1 MSSTENRQEERW
13 ALVAGGSGGVG
24 SALCV
29 ALAADGWDVAL
40 TYRTN
45 KGRALE
51 VAEEVRR
58 RDRRAT
64 VVQLDL
70 RDEVATAELVAA
82 AGDGAPLHGVV
93 YAAGPPLRVDYA
105 SRISPLEMKEQL
117 VADTAAAYNLFQPS
131 IARLRETRGAILSV
145 TTPGIRRVVKKHV
158 LSAPPKA
165 AIEAI
170 IRAIAAEEGRNGIR
184 ANCLGIGLI
193 EDGVWDSLVEQ
204 EHYTERNL
212 ATARREIALGT
223 LGRAG
228 DVAAM
233 GAYLMSPK
241 AEWITGQTFDVD
253 GGYTL

>member
-1 MSSTENRQEERW
+1 MTEPDERW

-24 SALCV
+24 SALCT

-40 TYRTN
+40 TYFSN
-45 KGRALE
+45 NARAVDIADQVTRLG
-51 VAEEVRR
+51 
-58 RDRRAT
+58 RRAAVT
-64 VVQLDL
+64 QLDL
-70 RDEVATAELVAA
+70 RDEAATAELVAA
-82 AGDGAPLHGVV
+82 VGDGAPLHGVV
-93 YAAGPPLRVDYA
+93 YAAGPPLLIDYA
-105 SRISPLEMKEQL
+105 SNIPPSRMRDQL

-193 EDGVWDSLVEQ
+193 EDGVWDDLVEQ
-204 EHYTERNL
+204 DHYTDQNL
-212 ATARREIALGT
+212 ANARREIALGT
-223 LGRAG
+223 LGRAV

-233 GAYLMSPK
+233 GTYLMSP
-241 AEWITGQTFDVD
+241 AAAWISGQTIDVD